1 MSQLPRY
8 TLRSKLAGGNVYYRY
23 NPPKKYVDAG
33 IVARCNLG
41 NVRDRAI
48 RKAEK
53 FNVLIDEYDAEQ
65 ATIVNAEKNKTVYG
79 LVHDYYSSHDY
90 NKLREET
97 KEHYKGLLQAA
108 MDTEIEG
115 KVLKDIYY
123 KEMTTRKAK
132 LAYELWCKRGIS
144 MANHIMATMRVV
156 FYHGMNMEHCTTNP
170 FANIK
175 KHKTSSRKVVWTQD
189 DIRQF
194 LDIAYSE
201 WKWRNIGLIAQM
213 AYEWCQR
220 VGDIRVLKWENLNLD
235 DARVHIK
242 QSKRRAEVFLPISDD
257 LCEMLQ
263 EQREAFGFQEY
274 VVPNPKPVRGVYK
287 PYTMYK
293 LPNYAR
299 VIMNE
304 ANLSTELRLSD
315 LRRTGT
321 TEMVD
326 AGVGIGQI
334 MSVTG
339 HANPQSVKPYIKHTY
354 QSANYAL
361 TERKKVLTT

>member
-1 MSQLPRY
+1 M
-8 TLRSKLAGGNVYYRY
+8 KLNQ
-23 NPPKKYVDAG
+23 
-33 IVARCNLG
+33 VA
-41 NVRDRAI
+41 
-48 RKAEK
+48 
-53 FNVLIDEYDAEQ
+53 DEY
-65 ATIVNAEKNKTVYG
+65 Y
-79 LVHDYYSSHDY
+79 LSHDY
-90 NKLREET
+90 KNLRQET
-97 KEHYKGLLQAA
+97 KTHYEYCLNSALA
-108 MDTEIEG
+108 TPVEG
-115 KVLKDIYY
+115 VVIGEVDCTKLSTKQ
-123 KEMTTRKAK
+123 AK
-132 LAYELWCKRGIS
+132 LAYDLWCDRGIS
-144 MANHIMATMRVV
+144 TANHIMSMARIL
-156 FYHGMNMEHCTTNP
+156 YNYALRMEHCFVNP
-170 FANIK
+170 FTVVRKRATK
-175 KHKTSSRKVVWTQD
+175 PRKVVWSREDVTKL
-189 DIRQF
+189 
-194 LDIAYSE
+194 LDAAYSDFST
-201 WKWRNIGLIAQM
+201 RNIGLIAHM